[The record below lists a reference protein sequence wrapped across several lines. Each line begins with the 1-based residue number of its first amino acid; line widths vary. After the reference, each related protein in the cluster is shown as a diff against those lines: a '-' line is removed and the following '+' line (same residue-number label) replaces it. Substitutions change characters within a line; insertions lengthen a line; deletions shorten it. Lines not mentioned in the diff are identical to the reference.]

1 MIQGGL
7 DMRVKLDEDI
17 WEVSDSVQLGQVLAD
32 LSDRAQ
38 AKGCLVTELLVGNR
52 KMTDREL
59 VSPILAKMASSFGSI
74 AAVSK
79 RLENIVEYSQKTGD
93 KFGQQVCLQGQS
105 FVNKF
110 RQGHGNF
117 RELDQWFGQMA
128 DYLEWL
134 QVHESVGLKKPKVLE
149 ELACWVN
156 ELMKAREIEDVV
168 RIADMLEYEVLP
180 RLSPSIPPTR

>member
-7 DMRVKLDEDI
+7 CMHVQLDEEI
-17 WEVSDSVQLGQVLAD
+17 WEVGDRVQLGEVLAN

-38 AKGCLVTELLVGNR
+38 AKGCLVTELIVGNR

-59 VSPILAKMASSFGSI
+59 VPPTLAQVASSFGSI

-79 RLENIVEYSQKTGD
+79 HVETIVQYSEKTG
-93 KFGQQVCLQGQS
+93 KQFGEQLRVQGQK
-105 FVNKF
+105 FVDTF

-117 RELDQWFGQMA
+117 HQLDQWFGQIA

-134 QVHESVGLKKPKVLE
+134 QIHESVGLKKPETTQDL
-149 ELACWVN
+149 LFWVN
-156 ELMKAREIEDVV
+156 ELLNAREIEDEV
-168 RIADMLEYEVLP
+168 RIADMLEYEVIP
-180 RLSPSIPPTR
+180 RLALNNPSPM

>member
-7 DMRVKLDEDI
+7 SMHVQLDEDI
-17 WEVSDSVQLGQVLAD
+17 WEVSDGVQLGEVLAD

-59 VSPILAKMASSFGSI
+59 VSPTLAKMASSFGSI
-74 AAVSK
+74 EAVSQ
-79 RLENIVEYSQKTGD
+79 RLETIVEYSQKTGER
-93 KFGQQVCLQGQS
+93 FGQQVRLQGHN
-105 FVNKF
+105 FVSDF
-110 RQGHGNF
+110 RQGHGKF
-117 RELDQWFGQMA
+117 RQLDQWFGQMA

-134 QVHESVGLKKPKVLE
+134 QIHESVGLKKPGVLQD
-149 ELACWVN
+149 LTCWVN
-156 ELMKAREIEDVV
+156 ELMKAREIEDAV

-180 RLSPSIPPTR
+180 RLSPYIAPTR